1 MERDTDSRSRIF
13 RETRDR
19 WPVMTAYERFE
30 QIVALLL
37 SVVIAVVIVIA
48 LFQLYRQVL
57 PVVLSGAVDLLDQ
70 QVFHA
75 LFGAFMTLLIA
86 MEFKHS
92 IIRVALR
99 RGSVIQVKTVML
111 IALLALS
118 RKFLILD
125 VNTTSAATIA
135 ALAAAT
141 LVLGVVYWLLRRVE
155 GAAPG

>member
-48 LFQLYRQVL
+48 SFQLYRQVL

-70 QVFHA
+70 QVFHT

-99 RGSVIQVKTVML
+99 RGSVIQVKTVVL

-125 VNTTSAATIA
+125 VDTTSAATSRP
-135 ALAAAT
+135 LAAAT
-141 LVLGVVYWLLRRVE
+141 LVLGLVYWLLRRVE
-155 GAAPG
+155 ETAPG